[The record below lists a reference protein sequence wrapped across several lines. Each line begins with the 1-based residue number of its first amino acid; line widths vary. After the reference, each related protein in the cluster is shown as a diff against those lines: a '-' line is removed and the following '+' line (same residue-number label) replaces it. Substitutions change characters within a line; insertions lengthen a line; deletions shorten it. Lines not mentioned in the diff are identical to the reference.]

1 MGINLDSSA
10 IYRPCDSGW
19 RLNPHTFHWAE
30 KIAGIASYLRVIL
43 QRNRQRIRVYAHGQI
58 DHVPPQNKL
67 AKSSKH
73 IKASL
78 RCTYLTRRIGS
89 ISTLIANVIA
99 T

>member
-10 IYRPCDSGW
+10 IYRSCDSGW

-43 QRNRQRIRVYAHGQI
+43 QRNRQRSADNHAHGQI
-58 DHVPPQNKL
+58 NHVPPQNKL

-73 IKASL
+73 KG
-78 RCTYLTRRIGS
+78 TP
-89 ISTLIANVIA
+89 
-99 T
+99 